1 MEHGK
6 MLKLPCYMAK
16 TTLNEL
22 HSDLHKYSHSFS
34 NFNDIIIQFF
44 QKVSVMTMAT
54 LVGVGLIRSIEGFGQ
69 KL

>member
-22 HSDLHKYSHSFS
+22 HSAFLPEHTVSIVADSHPHLRCGSGE
-34 NFNDIIIQFF
+34 
-44 QKVSVMTMAT
+44 
-54 LVGVGLIRSIEGFGQ
+54 GVNRH
-69 KL
+69 

>member
-22 HSDLHKYSHSFS
+22 HSGGCFDKHEMLSKM
-34 NFNDIIIQFF
+34 NDMVIPD
-44 QKVSVMTMAT
+44 TY
-54 LVGVGLIRSIEGFGQ
+54 G
-69 KL
+69 

>member
-22 HSDLHKYSHSFS
+22 HSEL
-34 NFNDIIIQFF
+34 
-44 QKVSVMTMAT
+44 
-54 LVGVGLIRSIEGFGQ
+54 SIELWILLGEHMEI
-69 KL
+69 

>member
-22 HSDLHKYSHSFS
+22 HSAWYARTWY
-34 NFNDIIIQFF
+34 Q
-44 QKVSVMTMAT
+44 
-54 LVGVGLIRSIEGFGQ
+54 LVLSCILWAIHVCCYGTGTSDSTISYMP
-69 KL
+69 